1 MNIEE
6 FKNKLIEEKESL
18 EADLNNLGI
27 PNPNRDDDWFAKPS
41 DTSTV
46 DTRDE
51 VAERMEE
58 MGERKAMENTLE
70 PRLRAVNLALKKIDE
85 GNYGHCEICNE
96 EIDEARLNANPAART
111 CREHFDQEEILS

>member
-6 FKNKLIEEKESL
+6 LKNKLLEEKKSL
-18 EADLNNLGI
+18 EDDLNNLGI
-27 PNPNRDDDWFAKPS
+27 ANPSRDDDWFAKPS
-41 DTSTV
+41 DTDTIE
-46 DTRDE
+46 TRDE

-70 PRLRAVNLALKKIDE
+70 PRLRAVNLALKKIND
-85 GNYGHCEICNE
+85 GNYGRCEICDQ
-96 EIDEARLNANPAART
+96 EIDELRLNANPAART